1 MGRSKKHTFISSF
14 HLPKPGTYKA
24 NLQKILPLVLP
35 CQQSL
40 HGGLMQA
47 WALESD
53 RPGCKS
59 QLGHLPAL
67 WPQRNF
73 LISLIHFPHLKTVMT
88 MTNCLFA
95 LRLSW
100 DHLYPIWKYLEYSSS
115 SVSFEETIVKRHF
128 LPQTLESLS
137 WSYSFLSSRGPPCS
151 WKEFPHVLFLMG
163 LFH

>member
-14 HLPKPGTYKA
+14 HLPKPGTCKA

-88 MTNCLFA
+88 MTNYLP
-95 LRLSW
+95 W
-100 DHLYPIWKYLEYSSS
+100 DLAEITYILYENTWN
-115 SVSFEETIVKRHF
+115 IVVH
-128 LPQTLESLS
+128 
-137 WSYSFLSSRGPPCS
+137 
-151 WKEFPHVLFLMG
+151 LFL
-163 LFH
+163 LKKPLWKDTFFHRPLNPSPGHTAFFPPEDLHALERNFPMFFS